1 MATNKQKTQKAA
13 DNDAAALGYLRK
25 SDLSHKAEIQMLITL
40 AEAHG
45 FKMTYNEKDGEVTV
59 ERVEGLFRRSE
70 GESQPVKESG
80 QTQQS
85 FAQMQ
90 RTPNQPPNQS
100 DIDYVRL
107 ANALKEHVE
116 TALQNAVESSPVH
129 IQVAFDSSAHMVNNQ
144 TAMTLAREEWSKWMK
159 DVGSKTLSGLAN
171 APAVVTP
178 PKGQAITFG
187 SDTVHKVPENDVLLS
202 ASEKLDVASSPPSKE
217 AGKQSM
223 KYHRLHQLWSHVWG
237 DIVTSWW
244 KCFAYTVALCSLV
257 LAAAS
262 WYRQTQLEAVV
273 KEYYIIKP
281 VLKQDRKYAPLI
293 HTMDSVILKDGI
305 DEVCERVYGEKR

>member
-1 MATNKQKTQKAA
+1 MATNKQKTQKVA
-13 DNDAAALGYLRK
+13 DNDAATLGYLRK

-40 AEAHG
+40 AEVYG
-45 FKMTYNEKDGEVTV
+45 IKMTYNEKDGEVTV
-59 ERVEGLFRRSE
+59 ERVE
-70 GESQPVKESG
+70 PVKESI

-90 RTPNQPPNQS
+90 RTPNQPPDLS
-100 DIDYVRL
+100 GIDYVRL

-116 TALQNAVESSPVH
+116 KALQNAVESSPVH
-129 IQVAFDSSAHMVNNQ
+129 IQAIFDTSVHMENNQ
-144 TAMTLAREEWSKWMK
+144 TAMTIAHEEWAKWMQAFGK
-159 DVGSKTLSGLAN
+159 ETISRLSN
-171 APAVVTP
+171 APSTTSTP
-178 PKGQAITFG
+178 QGKSITFG
-187 SDTVHKVPENDVLLS
+187 MDTVYKVPE
-202 ASEKLDVASSPPSKE
+202 SELDVASSPPSKE
-217 AGKQSM
+217 AGKQST
-223 KYHRLHQLWSHVWG
+223 KYHRLHQLWSHVWS

-305 DEVCERVYGEKR
+305 DEVCERVYGEKH

>member
-1 MATNKQKTQKAA
+1 MATNKQKTQKVA

-45 FKMTYNEKDGEVTV
+45 IKMAYNEKDGEVTV
-59 ERVEGLFRRSE
+59 EQVA
-70 GESQPVKESG
+70 PVKEAA
-80 QTQQS
+80 QAQQQS
-85 FAQMQ
+85 FFACAQQHVTQIQ
-90 RTPNQPPNQS
+90 RTPNQPPNLS
-100 DIDYVRL
+100 GIDYVKL
-107 ANALKEHVE
+107 ANALKEHVG

-159 DVGSKTLSGLAN
+159 DVGNKTLSGLAN
-171 APAVVTP
+171 VPAVVTP
-178 PKGQAITFG
+178 PIGQAITFG
-187 SDTVHKVPENDVLLS
+187 NDTAYKVPEDDVLLS
-202 ASEKLDVASSPPSKE
+202 GSEKLDVAPKQPSE
-217 AGKQSM
+217 ATEK
-223 KYHRLHQLWSHVWG
+223 KRPKHRRLRQLWSHVWG
-237 DIVTSWW
+237 DMVTSWW
-244 KCFAYTVALCSLV
+244 KCFAYTIALCSLV

-262 WYRQTQLEAVV
+262 WYRQSQLEAVV

-293 HTMDSVILKDGI
+293 HTMDSVILGEGI

>member
-1 MATNKQKTQKAA
+1 MATNKQKTQKVA
-13 DNDAAALGYLRK
+13 DNDAATLGYLRK

-40 AEAHG
+40 AESHG
-45 FKMTYNEKDGEVTV
+45 IKMAYNEKDGEVTV
-59 ERVEGLFRRSE
+59 ERVE
-70 GESQPVKESG
+70 PVKDSI

-90 RTPNQPPNQS
+90 RTPNQPPDLS
-100 DIDYVRL
+100 GIDYVRL

-116 TALQNAVESSPVH
+116 KALQNAVESSPVH
-129 IQVAFDSSAHMVNNQ
+129 IQAIFDTSVHMENNQ
-144 TAMTLAREEWSKWMK
+144 TAKTIAHEEWAKWMQAFGK
-159 DVGSKTLSGLAN
+159 ETISRLPN
-171 APAVVTP
+171 APSTTSTP
-178 PKGQAITFG
+178 QGKSITFG
-187 SDTVHKVPENDVLLS
+187 KDTVYKVPE
-202 ASEKLDVASSPPSKE
+202 SELDVASSPPSKE
-217 AGKQSM
+217 AGKQST
-223 KYHRLHQLWSHVWG
+223 KYHRLHQLWSHVWS
-237 DIVTSWW
+237 DMVTSWW
-244 KCFAYTVALCSLV
+244 KCFAYTIALCSLV

-262 WYRQTQLEAVV
+262 WYRQSQLEAVV

>member
-1 MATNKQKTQKAA
+1 MATNKLKTQKVA
-13 DNDAAALGYLRK
+13 DNDAATLGYLRK

-45 FKMTYNEKDGEVTV
+45 IKMAYNEKDGEVTV
-59 ERVEGLFRRSE
+59 ERVE
-70 GESQPVKESG
+70 PVKESI

-90 RTPNQPPNQS
+90 RTPNQPPDLS
-100 DIDYVRL
+100 GIDYVRL

-116 TALQNAVESSPVH
+116 KALQNAVESSPVH
-129 IQVAFDSSAHMVNNQ
+129 IQAIFDTSVHIENNQ
-144 TAMTLAREEWSKWMK
+144 TAMTIAHEEWAKWMQAFGK
-159 DVGSKTLSGLAN
+159 ETISRLPN
-171 APAVVTP
+171 APFPTRIP
-178 PKGQAITFG
+178 EGKAITFG
-187 SDTVHKVPENDVLLS
+187 KDTVYKVPEN
-202 ASEKLDVASSPPSKE
+202 ELDVAPSPPSKE
-217 AGKQSM
+217 AEKQPT
-223 KYHRLHQLWSHVWG
+223 KYRRLHQLRSHVWS
-237 DIVTSWW
+237 DMVTSWW
-244 KCFAYTVALCSLV
+244 KCFAYTIALCSLV

-281 VLKQDRKYAPLI
+281 VLKQDRKYAPFI

>member
-1 MATNKQKTQKAA
+1 MATNKQKTQKVA
-13 DNDAAALGYLRK
+13 DNDAATLGYLRK

-45 FKMTYNEKDGEVTV
+45 IKMTYNEKDGEVTI
-59 ERVEGLFRRSE
+59 ERVEGLARRPE
-70 GESQPVKESG
+70 GESQPVKESD
-80 QTQQS
+80 QAQQS
-85 FAQMQ
+85 FAQIQ

-116 TALQNAVESSPVH
+116 KALQNAVESSPVH
-129 IQVAFDSSAHMVNNQ
+129 IQAIFDTSVHLENNQ
-144 TAMTLAREEWSKWMK
+144 TAMTIAHEEWAKWMQAFGK
-159 DVGSKTLSGLAN
+159 ETISRLPN
-171 APAVVTP
+171 APSTTSTP
-178 PKGQAITFG
+178 QGKSITFG
-187 SDTVHKVPENDVLLS
+187 KDTVYKVPE
-202 ASEKLDVASSPPSKE
+202 SELDVASSPPSKE
-217 AGKQSM
+217 AGKQST
-223 KYHRLHQLWSHVWG
+223 KYHRLHQLWSHVWS

-262 WYRQTQLEAVV
+262 WYRQTQLEAVA

-281 VLKQDRKYAPLI
+281 VLKQDRKYAPFI

>member
-1 MATNKQKTQKAA
+1 MATNKPKTQKVT
-13 DNDAAALGYLRK
+13 DNDAATLGYLRK

-45 FKMTYNEKDGEVTV
+45 VKMAYNEKDGEVSV
-59 ERVEGLFRRSE
+59 ERVA
-70 GESQPVKESG
+70 PVKESD

-85 FAQMQ
+85 FARMQ
-90 RTPNQPPNQS
+90 RAQNQPPDQPS
-100 DIDYVRL
+100 IDYVRL

-129 IQVAFDSSAHMVNNQ
+129 IQALFDSSVHMENNQ
-144 TAMTLAREEWSKWMK
+144 TAMTLAREEWAKWMQAFGK
-159 DVGSKTLSGLAN
+159 ETISRLSN
-171 APAVVTP
+171 TP
-178 PKGQAITFG
+178 SPTITPHGKAITFG
-187 SDTVHKVPENDVLLS
+187 KDTAYKVPENELD
-202 ASEKLDVASSPPSKE
+202 AAPNHPSEATE
-217 AGKQSM
+217 KQPT
-223 KYHRLHQLWSHVWG
+223 KHRRLHQFWSHVWS

-244 KCFAYTVALCSLV
+244 KCFAYTIALCSLV

-262 WYRQTQLEAVV
+262 WYRQSQLEAVV

-281 VLKQDRKYAPLI
+281 VLKHDRHYAPLI
-293 HTMDSVILKDGI
+293 HTMDSVILREGI

>member
-1 MATNKQKTQKAA
+1 MATNKLKTQKVA
-13 DNDAAALGYLRK
+13 DNDAATLGYLRK

-45 FKMTYNEKDGEVTV
+45 IKMAYNEKDGEVTV
-59 ERVEGLFRRSE
+59 ERVE
-70 GESQPVKESG
+70 PVKESI

-90 RTPNQPPNQS
+90 RTPNQPPDLS
-100 DIDYVRL
+100 GIDYVRL

-116 TALQNAVESSPVH
+116 KALQNAVESSPVH
-129 IQVAFDSSAHMVNNQ
+129 IQAIFDTSVHMENNQ
-144 TAMTLAREEWSKWMK
+144 TAMTIAHEEWAKWMQAFGK
-159 DVGSKTLSGLAN
+159 ETISRLPN
-171 APAVVTP
+171 APFPTRIP
-178 PKGQAITFG
+178 EGKAITFG
-187 SDTVHKVPENDVLLS
+187 KDTVYKVPEN
-202 ASEKLDVASSPPSKE
+202 ELDVAPSPPSKE
-217 AGKQSM
+217 AEKQPT
-223 KYHRLHQLWSHVWG
+223 KYRRLHQLRSHVWS
-237 DIVTSWW
+237 DMVTSWG
-244 KCFAYTVALCSLV
+244 KCFAYTIALCSLV

-281 VLKQDRKYAPLI
+281 VLKQDRKYAPFI

>member
-1 MATNKQKTQKAA
+1 MATNKQKTQKVA
-13 DNDAAALGYLRK
+13 DNDAATLGYLRK

-45 FKMTYNEKDGEVTV
+45 IKMAYNEKDGEVTV
-59 ERVEGLFRRSE
+59 ERVE
-70 GESQPVKESG
+70 PVKESI

-90 RTPNQPPNQS
+90 RTPNQPPDLS
-100 DIDYVRL
+100 GIDYVRL

-116 TALQNAVESSPVH
+116 KALQNAVESSPVH
-129 IQVAFDSSAHMVNNQ
+129 IQAIFDTSVHMENNQ
-144 TAMTLAREEWSKWMK
+144 TAMTIAHEEWAKWMQAFGK
-159 DVGSKTLSGLAN
+159 ETISRLPN
-171 APAVVTP
+171 APFPTRIP
-178 PKGQAITFG
+178 EGKAITFG
-187 SDTVHKVPENDVLLS
+187 KDTVYKVPEN
-202 ASEKLDVASSPPSKE
+202 ELDVAPSPPSKE
-217 AGKQSM
+217 AEKQPT
-223 KYHRLHQLWSHVWG
+223 KYRRLHQLRSHVWS
-237 DIVTSWW
+237 DMVTSWW
-244 KCFAYTVALCSLV
+244 KCFAYTIALCSLV

-273 KEYYIIKP
+273 KEYYIIKS
-281 VLKQDRKYAPLI
+281 VLKQDRKYAPFI

>member
-1 MATNKQKTQKAA
+1 MATNKQKAQKVA

-45 FKMTYNEKDGEVTV
+45 IKMAYNEKDGEVTV
-59 ERVEGLFRRSE
+59 EQVAS
-70 GESQPVKESG
+70 VKESNL
-80 QTQQS
+80 TQQS
-85 FAQMQ
+85 FAQKQ
-90 RTPNQPPNQS
+90 RTPNQPSNQS
-100 DIDYVRL
+100 HIDYVRL
-107 ANALKEHVE
+107 ANTLKEHVE
-116 TALQNAVESSPVH
+116 KALQNAVESSPVH
-129 IQVAFDSSAHMVNNQ
+129 IQAIFDSSAHMVNNQ

-159 DVGSKTLSGLAN
+159 NVGSKTLSGLAN

-178 PKGQAITFG
+178 PRGQAITFG
-187 SDTVHKVPENDVLLS
+187 SDTVYKVPE
-202 ASEKLDVASSPPSKE
+202 SELDVAPSHPSGE
-217 AGKQSM
+217 TEKQPM
-223 KYHRLHQLWSHVWG
+223 KHRRLRQLWSHVWN
-237 DIVTSWW
+237 DMVTSWW
-244 KCFAYTVALCSLV
+244 KCFAYTIALCSLV
-257 LAAAS
+257 LAATS
-262 WYRQTQLEAVV
+262 WYRQTQIEAVV